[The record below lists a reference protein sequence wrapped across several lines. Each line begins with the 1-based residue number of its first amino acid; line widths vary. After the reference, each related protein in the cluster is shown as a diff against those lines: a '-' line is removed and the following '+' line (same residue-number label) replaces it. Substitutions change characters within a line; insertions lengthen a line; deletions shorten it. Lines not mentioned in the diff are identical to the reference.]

1 MSVVSL
7 FPSATEVA
15 AALGATPVAVSHQCD
30 RPPSV
35 TDRPTL
41 TGLVSELDAD
51 PESVERVV
59 AYDDVYYVDG
69 DALAAPDPDVVL
81 TQGVCAVCAL
91 DERLA
96 RRAVERLE
104 LDATVL
110 DVHADDLD
118 DVLANVERI
127 GEAVDRCDAATE
139 LRSELD
145 ARIEAVAGA
154 VPVDAVP
161 AAGAVSPDRSDPEGA
176 ARPRVAVFD
185 WTDPLRHGGLWIP
198 DLVEIAG
205 GESGLAAAGERAG
218 KVSAAAV
225 REFDPEVIVVGPC
238 GYDVA
243 GAERA
248 AANLLDRKSFEA
260 VSAVRNGRVYAMDGT
275 AYLNRHSHRVVDT
288 LEALAAVIHPDRSGE
303 SDGRVRRV
311 PVESAERGGTS
322 DRPTEEGRSGSV
334 TE

>member
-15 AALGATPVAVSHQCD
+15 AALGAAPVAVSHQCD
-30 RPPSV
+30 HPPSV
-35 TDRPTL
+35 TDLPTL
-41 TGLVSELDAD
+41 TGLVSGLDDD
-51 PESVERVV
+51 PEAVDRVV
-59 AYDDVYYVDG
+59 AHDDVYYLDG
-69 DALAAPDPDVVL
+69 EALAAADPDVVL

-91 DERLA
+91 DESLA
-96 RRAVERLE
+96 RAAVERLD
-104 LDATVL
+104 LDAAVL

-127 GEAVDRCDAATE
+127 GEAVDRRDAAAE

-145 ARIEAVAGA
+145 ARIEAVA
-154 VPVDAVP
+154 DAVP
-161 AAGAVSPDRSDPEGA
+161 SGPDPGESD

-205 GESGLAAAGERAG
+205 AESGLAAAGERAG
-218 KVSAAAV
+218 RVSPAEV
-225 REFDPEVIVVGPC
+225 REFDPEAIVVGPC
-238 GYDVA
+238 GYDVT

-248 AANLLDRKSFEA
+248 AAELLKRESFGS
-260 VSAVRNGRVYAMDGT
+260 VSAVRNDRVYAMDGT

-288 LEALAAVIHPDRSGE
+288 LEALATVLHPEQFGE
-303 SDGRVRRV
+303 LGEKVRRV
-311 PVESAERGGTS
+311 AVESVGSTGETS
-322 DRPTEEGRSGSV
+322 ECV

>member
-15 AALGATPVAVSHQCD
+15 AALGAAPVAVSHQCD
-30 RPPSV
+30 HPPSV

-41 TGLVSELDAD
+41 TGLVSELDDD

-59 AYDDVYYVDG
+59 AHDDVYYLDG
-69 DALAAPDPDVVL
+69 DALAAADPDVVL

-96 RRAVERLE
+96 REAVERLD
-104 LDATVL
+104 LKAAVL

-118 DVLANVERI
+118 DVLVNVERI
-127 GEAVDRCDAATE
+127 GEAVGRRDAATA
-139 LRSELD
+139 LRTDLD
-145 ARIEAVAGA
+145 ARIEAVG
-154 VPVDAVP
+154 DAVP
-161 AAGAVSPDRSDPEGA
+161 STAAGSRGA

-185 WTDPLRHGGLWIP
+185 WTDPLRHGGLWVP
-198 DLVEIAG
+198 DLIDIAG
-205 GESGLAAAGERAG
+205 GEAGLAAAGERSG
-218 KVSAAAV
+218 TVSPTAV
-225 REFDPEVIVVGPC
+225 RDFDPEVIVVGPC

-248 AANLLDRKSFEA
+248 ATELLDRKPFGS
-260 VSAVRNGRVYAMDGT
+260 VSAVRDDRVYAMDGT

-288 LEALAAVIHPDRSGE
+288 LEALAAVIHPDRFEHPGEKVRNVSVNRGRTDEPGGSSGQASE
-303 SDGRVRRV
+303 
-311 PVESAERGGTS
+311 
-322 DRPTEEGRSGSV
+322 
-334 TE
+334 

>member
-15 AALGATPVAVSHQCD
+15 AALGAAPVAVSHQCD
-30 RPPSV
+30 HPPSV

-41 TGLVSELDAD
+41 TGLVSGLDD
-51 PESVERVV
+51 GPESVDRVV
-59 AYDDVYYVDG
+59 AHDDVYYLDG
-69 DALAAPDPDVVL
+69 EALAAADPDVVL

-91 DERLA
+91 DESLA
-96 RRAVERLE
+96 RAAVERLD
-104 LDATVL
+104 LDAAVL

-127 GEAVDRCDAATE
+127 GEAVDRRDAAAE

-145 ARIEAVAGA
+145 ARIEAVA
-154 VPVDAVP
+154 DAVP
-161 AAGAVSPDRSDPEGA
+161 SGFDTDESDA
-176 ARPRVAVFD
+176 HPRVAVFD

-205 GESGLAAAGERAG
+205 GESGLAVAGERAG
-218 KVSAAAV
+218 KISAAAV
-225 REFDPEVIVVGPC
+225 RDVDPEVIVVGPC

-248 AANLLDRKSFEA
+248 AAELFDRESFGG
-260 VSAVRNGRVYAMDGT
+260 VSAVCNDRVYAMDGT

-288 LEALAAVIHPDRSGE
+288 LEALAAVIHPDRFEDPGE
-303 SDGRVRRV
+303 KVRKV
-311 PVESAERGGTS
+311 AVESVERGSTGKRTV
-322 DRPTEEGRSGSV
+322 E
-334 TE
+334 